1 MKFKLYG
8 NLNTVNIMIKLF
20 FIRLVVCIV
29 LMLIG
34 MSIGALAVVLLYS
47 LFPALAY
54 AWGVV
59 YGLISSVL
67 WYGAWFC
74 LFNHNYFTS
83 VCKFLRIDKFI
94 TKRYA

>member
-20 FIRLVVCIV
+20 FIRLVICIV

-34 MSIGALAVVLLYS
+34 MSIGALAVVLLCS

-54 AWGVV
+54 AWVV
-59 YGLISSVL
+59 FYVLISKVL
-67 WYGAWFC
+67 LYGAWFC
-74 LFNHNYFTS
+74 LFNHDCFTS